1 MRFRNF
7 IIFLVCTMVF
17 IFIGLSSPSAAPK
30 DKAKGR
36 VSPDTVLVLF
46 KPHVSE
52 EDKKAVHK
60 RQGGV
65 VLDRI
70 PELGVDI
77 VRVEK
82 GRSKE
87 KADTY
92 KGEPEVEAAEADPIA
107 RALFIPNDPLLPE
120 QWHLFRVAAPEAWE
134 ITKGSPAIKVAVL
147 DSGID
152 QSHEDLRGQV
162 KDSKDFTGS
171 GSTDDFL
178 GHGTHVA
185 GIIAAK
191 AQNRKG
197 VAGLAFRC
205 HLLNGKILGDDGSG
219 NYSWMAK
226 GII

>member
-1 MRFRNF
+1 MPCGSEILSF
-7 IIFLVCTMVF
+7 FLVCTIVF

-30 DKAKGR
+30 DKAKER

-107 RALFIPNDPLLPE
+107 RALYTSPPG
-120 QWHLFRVAAPEAWE
+120 AP
-134 ITKGSPAIKVAVL
+134 I
-147 DSGID
+147 
-152 QSHEDLRGQV
+152 V
-162 KDSKDFTGS
+162 KKR
-171 GSTDDFL
+171 L
-178 GHGTHVA
+178 G
-185 GIIAAK
+185 
-191 AQNRKG
+191 
-197 VAGLAFRC
+197 
-205 HLLNGKILGDDGSG
+205 LG
-219 NYSWMAK
+219 
-226 GII
+226 